1 MRRNKLSVA
10 FLRNRISS
18 YIILRCECLN
28 FFKPNIYISVFKH
41 PLNIYR
47 SSVTPVSCVSRG
59 QYTVTFHSNSSGG
72 AGLPKLRGRPPEGGP
87 RDGQEHLPDFAE
99 VKCLAACG
107 RSRCRL
113 SPEFLS
119 PRKG

>member
-59 QYTVTFHSNSSGG
+59 QYTVTFHSIRLGG
-72 AGLPKLRGRPPEGGP
+72 QACRNLEDGHP
-87 RDGQEHLPDFAE
+87 RVDQGMD
-99 VKCLAACG
+99 
-107 RSRCRL
+107 RNISRILQR
-113 SPEFLS
+113 
-119 PRKG
+119 